1 MRKTHNVFSIEM
13 LIYYCE
19 MRKKNWKVTKIKVDN
34 DDNHSTSKKN
44 NP

>member
-1 MRKTHNVFSIEM
+1 MRETYNVFSIEM
-13 LIYYCE
+13 LTYDCE
-19 MRKKNWKVTKIKVDN
+19 MRKKRKVTKIEVDN